1 MLGSGTQRRETCK
14 DWTNCPHGGLSSA
27 RTSPLTFKCWK
38 PGSQLELGRRK
49 FHFHFRMCFR
59 KENQIQTP
67 HVCGGYFP
75 VTRQV
80 NVYLGLKPPVRQ
92 ENSGSSLPSL
102 PERFFLQIT
111 APATTAP
118 VTTRRTRPTMMPM
131 VRKEV

>member
-1 MLGSGTQRRETCK
+1 MYFTKGSMLA
-14 DWTNCPHGGLSSA
+14 SA
-27 RTSPLTFKCWK
+27 PDQQAHMYGW
-38 PGSQLELGRRK
+38 
-49 FHFHFRMCFR
+49 
-59 KENQIQTP
+59 
-67 HVCGGYFP
+67 YFP
-75 VTRQV
+75 GKRQA
-80 NVYLGLKPPVRQ
+80 NFYLGLKPPVRQ

>member
-1 MLGSGTQRRETCK
+1 
-14 DWTNCPHGGLSSA
+14 
-27 RTSPLTFKCWK
+27 
-38 PGSQLELGRRK
+38 
-49 FHFHFRMCFR
+49 MCFR

-67 HVCGGYFP
+67 HMCGGYFP